1 MNIKYKRIIQ
11 IFFLFLFFLFFSKL
25 CLAQGVSCSGVGQE
39 GGNSQICEFPNPLG
53 QEVNNPNVAI
63 GTVINKILGVV
74 GSIALVMFIYG
85 GFVWMTAGGNTDK
98 VQKAKNI
105 LVWSTLGL
113 IMIFSSYSIIKFI
126 FKNI

>member
-1 MNIKYKRIIQ
+1 MNIKYKQIIQ

-25 CLAQGVSCSGVGQE
+25 CLAQSVSCSGVGQ
-39 GGNSQICEFPNPLG
+39 GGGSSQICEFPNPLG
-53 QEVNNPNVAI
+53 TKVNNPNVAI

-126 FKNI
+126 FRNI